1 MRLIAFVFTLLGGAP
16 LGRTAFVFTLPFL
29 SVAPITAGGVTA
41 GGAAAAAGASK
52 CCFGILFL
60 FNGMA
65 AEIMAD
71 TSPVVGGP
79 PTGTLT
85 TTGEGGASPAIG
97 GACGGSMAARSGRV
111 VAGKGGAEEIGRRRR
126 RLVFRETLRA

>member
-1 MRLIAFVFTLLGGAP
+1 
-16 LGRTAFVFTLPFL
+16 
-29 SVAPITAGGVTA
+29 
-41 GGAAAAAGASK
+41 
-52 CCFGILFL
+52 
-60 FNGMA
+60 MA

-85 TTGEGGASPAIG
+85 TAGEGGASPAVG

-126 RLVFRETLRA
+126 RLVFRETLRAQWLGECRFRPLFPFPPRTSRGRRAAPQPKLQKFDSRG